1 MVKKDN
7 QAGNRQTLGQSQG
20 AKPDG
25 DILSG
30 NAVRQAVTFVVVT
43 IILSAIALST
53 FLALR
58 QTREQNNSLRTLQ
71 TSGHLKQDL
80 DQLQQMMLDEHGQL
94 YTLVGTRAFYKR
106 AAYIFPL
113 SALLEL
119 TGDARENCRRSDA
132 CLSRLD
138 DLDRVIRILA
148 RLSNALAIRATLHP
162 GSVGL
167 GDPALSEIDAYFYA
181 ALGEVV
187 DTTMVADAA
196 IGATVGKSSSD
207 AKWATDAV
215 LVCGATAAV
224 LLLVLIRWNSLISH
238 RLRAALHSAD
248 RARAKYQR
256 FFDEHP
262 LPIWIFDNA
271 SLGIVAVNAAT
282 LRAFG
287 YSESEFFNMSMR
299 DMRPADELARLKET
313 RESKPEAVY
322 GETRSVGIWVY
333 QTKAGE
339 RRSMDVHHLNVEF
352 EGSPSTMAVMVD
364 VTTEATARAELFKS
378 KQTLE
383 YVLDHIPQGIAWK
396 DADHRYAGGNE
407 IYARDAGLPSR
418 RALIGLTDADLR
430 WGDDPQK
437 VQDEDA
443 RVMSGE
449 VTKTHFERAAVAV
462 DGSEVWISE
471 TKLPLKDQNGNV
483 TGVLIA
489 YENITTRRDAHRAL
503 RLQGRAIDASINGI
517 VIAER
522 RNDRH
527 VVTFVNPA
535 FERITGYSPADV
547 TGADCE
553 TLFGMAGEAQ
563 KWVSVRHAMDSNTEA
578 NVTLFCTRKSG
589 ERFWVNVLAAPVR
602 DGNGEVTH
610 HVGVMSDVTAL
621 VEYQTRLQHQARY
634 DGLTDLPNRTYLNE
648 HLTETIQRAIR
659 SDGQVSVLFLDLDR
673 FKVVNDSLGHRVGDA
688 LLVCVAKRLQQLVRS
703 SDLVARY
710 GGDEF
715 IIIVEPSSDGQLI
728 SMLDRLIA
736 GVAEPFQVGERELYV
751 EASIGISTYRQDGD
765 DADTLIRNADAAM
778 YLAKAHGR
786 SGYQFYRPEL
796 NRAAAEKLQLSS
808 RLKRAV
814 KNQGLQVA
822 YQPQIDMV
830 TGRVQGVEALLR
842 WHDAELGVVSPAIF
856 VPVAE
861 ETGLIQGIGEWVLR
875 TACLQAARWRDA
887 GLTPIRVS
895 VNVSPL
901 QLEQS
906 DMVSIVRSVL
916 EEADWPAEMLELEV
930 TEGGLMRNAET
941 VAQVLR
947 DLRELG
953 VKIAIDDFGTGYSS
967 LSYLKRFGIDRIKID
982 RAFIQEIGRDNE
994 YEALT
999 LAVIAIARALK
1010 FDVVA
1015 EGVEL
1020 DIHRRFL
1027 VEHGCLEGQG
1037 FLYSPAVSD
1046 GAIATMLGPMSRGA
1060 TGARFQRAVAGGQ
1073 AVSPPCGLSP
1083 PVRAIV

>member
-1 MVKKDN
+1 M
-7 QAGNRQTLGQSQG
+7 
-20 AKPDG
+20 
-25 DILSG
+25 
-30 NAVRQAVTFVVVT
+30 VT

-53 FLALR
+53 FLAMR
-58 QTREQNNSLRTLQ
+58 QTREQDSSLLTLQ
-71 TSGHLKQDL
+71 ASGRLKQDL
-80 DQLQQMMLDEHGQL
+80 DQVQQMMLDEHGQL

-113 SALLEL
+113 SALLDL
-119 TGDARENCRRSDA
+119 TGDARGGCRRSAA
-132 CLSRLD
+132 CLSHLD
-138 DLDRVIRILA
+138 DLDRVIRVLA
-148 RLSNALAIRATLHP
+148 KLSNALAIRATLHP

-181 ALGEVV
+181 ALEEVV
-187 DTTMVADAA
+187 DARMAADAA
-196 IGATVGKSSSD
+196 IGSTVGKSSTD
-207 AKWATDAV
+207 AKWVADAM

-224 LLLVLIRWNSLISH
+224 LLLVLIRWNSLISD
-238 RLRAALHSAD
+238 RLRAALRSAD
-248 RARAKYQR
+248 SARAKYQR

-271 SLGIVAVNAAT
+271 SQGIVAVNAAA

-287 YSESEFFNMSMR
+287 YSESELFTMSIQ
-299 DMRPADELARLKET
+299 DVRPADELACLKES
-313 RESKPEAVY
+313 RDSKPEAVY
-322 GETRSVGIWVY
+322 GETQSIGVWVY
-333 QTKAGE
+333 QTKARE

-352 EGSPSTMAVMVD
+352 EGAPSTMAVMVD
-364 VTTEATARAELFKS
+364 VTTEAMAKAELFKS

-418 RALIGLTDADLR
+418 STLIGLTDADLR

-437 VQDEDA
+437 VRDEDA

-449 VTKTHFERAAVAV
+449 VTKTHFERTAVAV

-471 TKLPLKDQNGNV
+471 TKLPLEDQNGNV

-489 YENITTRRDAHRAL
+489 YENITARRDAHRAL
-503 RLQGRAIDASINGI
+503 HLQGRAIDASINGI
-517 VIAER
+517 LIAELR
-522 RNDRH
+522 SDRH

-547 TGADCE
+547 AGADCE

-563 KWVSVRHAMDSNTEA
+563 KWESVRHAMDSNTEA

-589 ERFWVNVLAAPVR
+589 ERFWANVLVAPVR
-602 DGNGEVTH
+602 DGNGKVTH

-634 DGLTDLPNRTYLNE
+634 DGLTDLPNRTCLDE
-648 HLTETIQRAIR
+648 HLTEMIQRAAR
-659 SDGQVSVLFLDLDR
+659 SDGEVSVLFLDLDR
-673 FKVVNDSLGHRVGDA
+673 FKMVNDSLGHRVGDT
-688 LLVCVAKRLQQLVRS
+688 LLACVAKRLQRLVRS

-715 IIIVEPSSDGQLI
+715 IIVVEPSKDGQLI

-736 GVAEPFQVGERELYV
+736 EIAEPFHVGEQELYV
-751 EASIGISTYRQDGD
+751 EASIGVSTYPQDGD

-778 YLAKAHGR
+778 YLAKANGR
-786 SGYQFYRPEL
+786 NGYQFYRPEL

-842 WHDAELGVVSPAIF
+842 WQDAELGVVSPAIF

-861 ETGLIQGIGEWVLR
+861 ETGLIQDMGEWVLR
-875 TACLQAARWRDA
+875 TACLQASRWRDA

-901 QLEQS
+901 QLEHS
-906 DMVSIVRSVL
+906 DLLSIVRSAL

-930 TEGGLMRNAET
+930 TEGGLMRNAEA
-941 VAQVLR
+941 VARVLR

-967 LSYLKRFGIDRIKID
+967 LSYLKRFSIDRIKID
-982 RAFIQEIGRDNE
+982 RAFIHEIGRDNE

-999 LAVIAIARALK
+999 LAVIAIANALK

-1027 VEHGCLEGQG
+1027 IEHGCLEGQG
-1037 FLYSPAVSD
+1037 FLYSPAVSED
-1046 GAIATMLGPMSRGA
+1046 AIAEMLGPMLRGA
-1060 TGARFQRAVAGGQ
+1060 TGAQ
-1073 AVSPPCGLSP
+1073 ATVGTDFCS
-1083 PVRAIV
+1083 